1 MVYRQVRQGVDIPGV
16 DHPDTVVGEVRQ
28 PAEQRDAVA
37 GGDERVA
44 ARAHLHPPRARPA
57 QRHRCQ
63 VAEDLPE
70 RPGRADRDVHHREDL
85 RPEPEGVPHVGADT
99 GLHEAGAGLL
109 REVQHARGGKRRAE
123 LVTELGVGDPYDKP
137 QLGRDLGGEQRRLEV
152 VEVDVV
158 AGDQCHRA
166 GDRRLAQRVTGVY
179 RVAEDGYSPPLK
191 AAPQ

>member
-1 MVYRQVRQGVDIPGV
+1 M
-16 DHPDTVVGEVRQ
+16 
-28 PAEQRDAVA
+28 
-37 GGDERVA
+37 
-44 ARAHLHPPRARPA
+44 
-57 QRHRCQ
+57 
-63 VAEDLPE
+63 
-70 RPGRADRDVHHREDL
+70 
-85 RPEPEGVPHVGADT
+85 PHVGADT
-99 GLHEAGAGLL
+99 GLDEAGAGLL

-179 RVAEDGYSPPLK
+179 RVTEDGYSPPLK